1 MRCSICHDTSGS
13 LMCAACI
20 HAELKPLRDKL
31 NQVRE
36 LFPGL
41 RASCREAFE
50 ASEARSAP
58 QRRLERGLAETTKA
72 HDMLEAMTRV
82 VHRERVAVA
91 RERRRLTERGL
102 AIETGEALLLRRR
115 LELAAVRRAVFGDG
129 ARRKKFLES
138 SPWRRASDVFAL
150 FPIARASAPPQR
162 GSLRGVMTIVG
173 LPLPNALGLAQAV
186 PRDVCRTALAAVAQ
200 LVASVAAA
208 LRVEL
213 PHPLV
218 PRSGQDAAAVEEKAP
233 SRRRYPLS
241 PPADSQNLKDADAFA
256 TALNL
261 LQNDVTHVCVKAGVP
276 PHELWP
282 AEAIL
287 LNLVELRD
295 KAASEVDKT
304 RGLFAD
310 PATSEET
317 LKPPSEHHLDDPD
330 DDDDDDADD
339 WIFLGNHSSFPPFAA
354 ADRGDLLV
362 GR

>member
-1 MRCSICHDTSGS
+1 
-13 LMCAACI
+13 MCAKCI
-20 HAELKPLRDKL
+20 HAELKPLREKL
-31 NQVRE
+31 AQVRE

-41 RASCREAFE
+41 RASCRAAFE

-58 QRRLERGLAETTKA
+58 QRRLELAETTKA
-72 HDMLEAMTRV
+72 HGMLEAMTRV
-82 VHRERVAVA
+82 VHQERLAVA
-91 RERRRLTERGL
+91 RERRRLSERGS
-102 AIETGEALLLRRR
+102 AVETGEALLVRRR

-173 LPLPNALGLAQAV
+173 LPLPNALGLAQVV

-200 LVASVAAA
+200 LVASVAFA

-218 PRSGQDAAAVEEKAP
+218 PRTGHDAAAVEEKAP

-241 PPADSQNLKDADAFA
+241 PPADSQNLRDADAFA

-304 RGLFAD
+304 RGLFAAD
-310 PATSEET
+310 LATSEET
-317 LKPPSEHHLDDPD
+317 LKPPSEHHLEDPD
-330 DDDDDDADD
+330 DEEEDDADD
-339 WIFLGNHSSFPPFAA
+339 WIFLGNHSPFPPFPGSVDPRS
-354 ADRGDLLV
+354 DRLDC
-362 GR
+362 